1 MLQLKGKDYQS
12 RYSYI
17 LSQRGRVNINKYVG
31 IKRMGK
37 KYHANTKTAK
47 TKVAILTADK
57 KRFQW
62 KEN

>member
-1 MLQLKGKDYQS
+1 
-12 RYSYI
+12 
-17 LSQRGRVNINKYVG
+17 
-31 IKRMGK
+31 MGK